1 MPRRMRSKK
10 NRKQSKSEAKVG
22 QMRNGTR
29 GNLQLSLAE
38 LSANRD
44 YAGAQTHLKMR
55 KDNLR
60 ALQLLANRLAK
71 VEDLTELGVSPSQS
85 KGLGKHFVHTCE
97 SGLAPCFSKDDL
109 HKFPEVKGNNVVQGN
124 GNNPKGQIAF
134 CDLLEK
140 VTKNL
145 YKSSKVFAKDRVLMA
160 LKSLRQHFSKM
171 KSASASNSPKSVKA
185 SVRTTHLETAKVRRV
200 SNSPRSSTRSS
211 SRSVRSASSNFGYNA
226 PGMNNFSEG
235 SHVISLSGDCKVKET
250 VSQIQ
255 EILDNC
261 GNSDTRQE
269 VVSQLRV

>member
-1 MPRRMRSKK
+1 MPRSMRSKK
-10 NRKQSKSEAKVG
+10 NKSKSEAKVG

-29 GNLQLSLAE
+29 GKLQLSLAE

-71 VEDLTELGVSPSQS
+71 VDDITELGVSKSES
-85 KGLGKHFVHTCE
+85 KGFGKHFVHKCE

-109 HKFPEVKGNNVVQGN
+109 HKFPEVKGNNVVQGT

-171 KSASASNSPKSVKA
+171 NSASASNSPKSVKA
-185 SVRTTHLETAKVRRV
+185 TVTRFQTAKVKRV

-211 SRSVRSASSNFGYNA
+211 SRSVRSASSSFGYNA
-226 PGMNNFSEG
+226 ASLMNNFSEG
-235 SHVISLSGDCKVKET
+235 SRALSLSGDCKVKET
-250 VSQIQ
+250 VSQMQ
-255 EILDNC
+255 EILDDC
-261 GNSDTRQE
+261 GNANTRQK